1 MEKTTREIVTTT
13 IDTQHCDDLTPVS
26 NKGCRLSPQLTTNN
40 SLTFFYEQEQEK
52 ILKITHKKSHINI
65 K

>member
-40 SLTFFYEQEQEK
+40 SSTFLFLFVVFWFVVE
-52 ILKITHKKSHINI
+52 NDRN
-65 K
+65 

>member
-40 SLTFFYEQEQEK
+40 SLTFFFIFVGCFLVCGGK
-52 ILKITHKKSHINI
+52 
-65 K
+65 